1 MTPYSFSP
9 TVVARPAFN
18 PQQTT
23 AGRWAWML
31 SMALLLPIGLPA
43 GGARLE
49 SSKSRQRQPGDP
61 LLAAQATSLYREPL
75 ASAPRGL
82 PLPVGTPLQG
92 LGRWHDG
99 QDLWLRVTSCQG
111 RGWVR
116 LG

>member
-1 MTPYSFSP
+1 MPPYSPSP
-9 TVVARPAFN
+9 TIAGRFPFSAR
-18 PQQTT
+18 QTT

-49 SSKSRQRQPGDP
+49 SGKSRQRQPGDP
-61 LLAAQATSLYREPL
+61 LLAAQATSLRREPL
-75 ASAPRGL
+75 VSAPQML
-82 PLPVGTPLQG
+82 PLPIGQPLQG
-92 LGRWHDG
+92 LVRWYDG
-99 QDLWLRVTSCQG
+99 QDLWLRVTSRQG

>member
-1 MTPYSFSP
+1 MPSSSLLHTMAGWSP
-9 TVVARPAFN
+9 RS
-18 PQQTT
+18 PQRSA

-31 SMALLLPIGLPA
+31 SMALLFPVGLPA

-61 LLAAQATSLYREPL
+61 LLAAQATRLRREPL
-75 ASAPRGL
+75 DNAHQDL
-82 PLPVGTPLQG
+82 PLPIGTPLQG
-92 LGRWHDG
+92 LMRWHDG

>member
-1 MTPYSFSP
+1 MPTHFLP
-9 TVVARPAFN
+9 TVAGRSPLS
-18 PQQTT
+18 PQHAT

-49 SSKSRQRQPGDP
+49 SGKSRQRQPGDP
-61 LLAAQATSLYREPL
+61 LLAAQATSLRREPL
-75 ASAPRGL
+75 VGAPQGL
-82 PLPVGTPLQG
+82 PLPIGTPLQG
-92 LGRWHDG
+92 LMRWHDG

>member
-1 MTPYSFSP
+1 MTPSSLP
-9 TVVARPAFN
+9 TRAARSALG

-49 SSKSRQRQPGDP
+49 SSKARQRQPGDP
-61 LLAAQATSLYREPL
+61 LLAAQATGLRREPL
-75 ASAPRGL
+75 VSAPQVL
-82 PLPVGTPLQG
+82 PLSIGTPLQG
-92 LGRWHDG
+92 LVRWHDG
-99 QDLWLRVTSCQG
+99 RDLWLRVTSRQG